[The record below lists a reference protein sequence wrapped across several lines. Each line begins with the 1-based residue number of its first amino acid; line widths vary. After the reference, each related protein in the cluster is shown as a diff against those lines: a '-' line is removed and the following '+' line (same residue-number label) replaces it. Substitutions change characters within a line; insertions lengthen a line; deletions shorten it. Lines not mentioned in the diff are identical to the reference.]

1 MAIASRQLSRLRQ
14 RTQELKAQE
23 QTLQRETEMLKAQE
37 QTLKRETETLKAQE
51 QTLQHETE
59 MLKNLLFTI
68 ESEKSKTPK
77 KENFTLNSLHSS
89 LGPKTR
95 EAIEGAID
103 NLFLQHKIRNATIWQ
118 SGFPIGSLIPAEVAM
133 RVINKSRF
141 IVYKSMLERLVDKT
155 VTVQRRAV
163 RDTLADALKERV
175 FELSEFD
182 EYAIVSKRAQVVEEV
197 NLAKQAET
205 RDKTVTETVRR
216 SHVHAER
223 VDADGK
229 VFI

>member
-23 QTLQRETEMLKAQE
+23 QALKS
-37 QTLKRETETLKAQE
+37 ETETLKAQE

-103 NLFLQHKIRNATIWQ
+103 NLFLQHKIRNSTIWQ
-118 SGFPIGSLIPAEVAM
+118 SGFPIGSPIPAEVAM

-155 VTVQRRAV
+155 VTVQRRAD

>member
-1 MAIASRQLSRLRQ
+1 
-14 RTQELKAQE
+14 
-23 QTLQRETEMLKAQE
+23 
-37 QTLKRETETLKAQE
+37 
-51 QTLQHETE
+51 
-59 MLKNLLFTI
+59 
-68 ESEKSKTPK
+68 
-77 KENFTLNSLHSS
+77 
-89 LGPKTR
+89 
-95 EAIEGAID
+95 
-103 NLFLQHKIRNATIWQ
+103 
-118 SGFPIGSLIPAEVAM
+118 
-133 RVINKSRF
+133 
-141 IVYKSMLERLVDKT
+141 
-155 VTVQRRAV
+155 VQRRAD

-205 RDKTVTETVRR
+205 RDKTVNETVRR

>member
-1 MAIASRQLSRLRQ
+1 MKRLQFSSWSFCQPSTEPNMAIASRQLSRLRQ

-23 QTLQRETEMLKAQE
+23 QALKS
-37 QTLKRETETLKAQE
+37 ETETLKAQE

-118 SGFPIGSLIPAEVAM
+118 SGFPIGSPIPAEVAM

-155 VTVQRRAV
+155 VTVQHRAD
-163 RDTLADALKERV
+163 RDTLADAL
-175 FELSEFD
+175 
-182 EYAIVSKRAQVVEEV
+182 
-197 NLAKQAET
+197 
-205 RDKTVTETVRR
+205 R
-216 SHVHAER
+216 SACLNSPSSTSLPSSASAPR
-223 VDADGK
+223 WWRK
-229 VFI
+229 